1 MLKKHIEQML
11 QSFVVRLEKLWN
23 YTSRSIDDKS
33 IGKLKVMDTVAD
45 ERNSVAQCQLFQ
57 ELSSVNSCSPER
69 PPSSRRMGLTS
80 IPIRIS
86 RHSAQTNPRIAIRME
101 LVASVQTAVMHTYV
115 RQSSRLS

>member
-57 ELSSVNSCSPER
+57 
-69 PPSSRRMGLTS
+69 
-80 IPIRIS
+80 
-86 RHSAQTNPRIAIRME
+86 
-101 LVASVQTAVMHTYV
+101 
-115 RQSSRLS
+115 